1 MENSN
6 LNRQRELEEAL
17 ARKEQ
22 ELKKLE
28 TRVNELESKLLNK
41 GANTDDL
48 LKYYLNKY
56 DSYYDEIIQLCEEE
70 RAQSKKK
77 LEKEIE
83 NYKKQKA
90 KQRTYLRKTKFINKT
105 LKN

>member
-48 LKYYLNKY
+48 LKYYNKY
-56 DSYYDEIIQLCEEE
+56 DSYYDEIIQL
-70 RAQSKKK
+70 
-77 LEKEIE
+77 
-83 NYKKQKA
+83 
-90 KQRTYLRKTKFINKT
+90 
-105 LKN
+105 

>member
-41 GANTDDL
+41 GQILT
-48 LKYYLNKY
+48 
-56 DSYYDEIIQLCEEE
+56 
-70 RAQSKKK
+70 
-77 LEKEIE
+77 
-83 NYKKQKA
+83 
-90 KQRTYLRKTKFINKT
+90 TY
-105 LKN
+105 